1 MRTCKHASTPPRD
14 ELTRLPGEHACIH
27 CITYARL
34 HAVHLELSTKQ
45 LSTPNQANA
54 YDNQCMKNN
63 NLPTSDHPR
72 NPATCPKFKPS
83 AASAS
88 GAGALKQSQQH
99 AKRSRP
105 SLLGPSEV
113 VGSKSK
119 RRLHYCISTSEPV
132 SFVNRHKFHSTQ
144 NTICPISHSL
154 RRNARRQSSA
164 RLHMQEKPRLRPAAC
179 TAPSPNPANSCSCG

>member
-144 NTICPISHSL
+144 NTIYPISHSL
-154 RRNARRQSSA
+154 RRRQSSA
-164 RLHMQEKPRLRPAAC
+164 RLHMQEKPRLRPPALRLSSAC
-179 TAPSPNPANSCSCG
+179 NPAFLLVR